1 MRYFDNNLSLNTLY
15 SAFNGELVGFK
26 SIKDGSAVFCTCH
39 APRKSIAIYC
49 VPFIINGG
57 GELTKIDGETAK
69 KAHEI
74 IKGVLTAYINSTSRV
89 DEVIEEFY
97 QNYYETFRDYADK
110 VPHTTCN
117 FCGKPLLKKHESEV
131 VTKDGR
137 KRVNICSSCFN
148 HLSVCNIC
156 GQSFFSDDGEVTRD
170 GRIICP
176 ICKKREFILPYHRYY
191 PEVKFFG
198 TVDKNNPQP
207 YLGVELEVDEGGE
220 NNSEAK
226 KIMNIISAN
235 EMFAYCIYDGSIE
248 RGFELITQP
257 ATLTYHNSIKHIY
270 KKMFDTLIK
279 DGYTSH
285 DSTTCGLH
293 IHFNRNFY
301 ADDEELYIT
310 RLLYIIDKFWD
321 DVVRISRRNQRR
333 MERYTRKID
342 MAAND
347 YIRRTNKSGDH
358 DYHYYAVNLINQN
371 TIEFRMFRGTLKI
384 ETFMATL
391 QFVNNCIIA
400 AKTKSAEEIQHMEFE
415 DLITGRTL
423 TSYWKKRKG
432 LSDTEE

>member
-1 MRYFDNNLSLNTLY
+1 MRYFDNDLSSGVLY

-26 SIKDGSAVFCTCH
+26 GVKDGCVVFNTCH
-39 APRKSIAIYC
+39 ISKKSLATYYM
-49 VPFIINGG
+49 PFIVNGDGEFVEING
-57 GELTKIDGETAK
+57 EDAE
-69 KAHEI
+69 KAHEV
-74 IKGVLTAYINSTSRV
+74 IKRVLTSYVNSTSRTNE
-89 DEVIEEFY
+89 DFENFY
-97 QNYYETFRDYADK
+97 QSYYEVFREYADK

-117 FCGKPLLKKHESEV
+117 FCGKSLLKKRESEIIA
-131 VTKDGR
+131 KDGY
-137 KRVNICSSCFN
+137 KRVSICSSCFN
-148 HLSVCNIC
+148 HLSVCNVC
-156 GQSFFSDDGEVTRD
+156 SHSFFNNDGEITRD
-170 GRIICP
+170 GRMLCP

-191 PEVKFFG
+191 PKIKFFG
-198 TVDKNNPQP
+198 TVDEKNPQP

-235 EMFAYCIYDGSIE
+235 EMFAYCSHDSSLE
-248 RGFELITQP
+248 CGFEIITQP
-257 ATLTYHNSIKHIY
+257 ATLVYHNSIKHVY
-270 KKMFDTLIK
+270 KKIFDTLIK
-279 DGYTSH
+279 DEYVSH

-293 IHFNRNFY
+293 VHFNRNFY

-342 MAAND
+342 MPADD
-347 YIRRTNKSGDH
+347 YVRRTNKSGDH

-371 TIEFRMFRGTLKI
+371 TIEFRMFRGTLRI

-415 DLITGRTL
+415 DLITGRAL